1 MKRLW
6 KLAWPMMVLGSSRVA
21 MRTTD
26 VLVVGFLGAWA
37 TASIG
42 LGDVW
47 LRLVLFIGLGLGAG
61 TVARVSQS
69 YGQGNYEKADRTMT
83 QGAVLSIVL
92 GAVATLILWFL
103 GPELIGLLGAGDR
116 LVEEGGAYLKIV
128 GLSAIPR
135 MFYLVSLRGMGA
147 AEDTLKPAII
157 GVSTTLLNIF
167 LTVVL
172 VFGWL
177 GFPKMGV
184 TGAAVGTFAGNT
196 LAGLSCFV
204 LLNSSSYRLS
214 LTRSG
219 LSAWDRGWEI
229 IRVGVPRIFTGGIVA
244 AGRVPLHG
252 ILLWFGEAAVAGFQI
267 GLRVLILAMMPNWG
281 ISAAAG
287 TYAGQH
293 LGKGEPERAHD
304 QGWTAIRLSMMISG
318 PLTALLIFFRDS
330 VAYVFIREQPALN
343 LAGEFILVYGI
354 VMIMYCIF
362 KNLSGALEGAG
373 HTVVPMLAAGSGMA
387 VLLMLS
393 AVTAGPLDMSIRA
406 VYGSI
411 LLGYVVRTA
420 IVVGWYQYYPWSDHP
435 AVQKAQTTKEGS

>member
-1 MKRLW
+1 MLI
-6 KLAWPMMVLGSSRVA
+6 LGSSRVA

-69 YGQGNYEKADRTMT
+69 YGQGEYKKADRMMT
-83 QGAVLSIVL
+83 QGAILSLVV
-92 GAVATLILWFL
+92 GTAATLVLWFF
-103 GPELIGLLGAGDR
+103 GPDLIRLLGAEDR
-116 LVEEGGAYLKIV
+116 LVREGGAYLQIV
-128 GLSAIPR
+128 GLSAVPR

-147 AEDTLKPAII
+147 AEDTLKPAVI
-157 GVSTTLLNIF
+157 GVTTTLLNI
-167 LTVVL
+167 LITVLL

-177 GFPKMGV
+177 GVPKMGV
-184 TGAAVGTFAGNT
+184 TGAAVGTFTGNT
-196 LAGLSCFV
+196 LAGLSCLV
-204 LLNSSSYRLS
+204 LLCSSTYRLS
-214 LTRSG
+214 FCRSG
-219 LSAWDRGWEI
+219 LRAWSRGWEI

-293 LGKGEPERAHD
+293 LGKGEPDRAHE
-304 QGWTAIRLSMMISG
+304 QGWTAIRLSLLISG
-318 PLTALLIFFRDS
+318 PITALLIFFRDS

-354 VMIMYCIF
+354 VMIMYCFF

-373 HTVVPMLAAGSGMA
+373 HTVVPMLAAGSGMGI
-387 VLLMLS
+387 LLVLS
-393 AVTAGPLDMSIRA
+393 AVTAASLDMSIGA

-420 IVVGWYQYYPWSDHP
+420 TVIGWYQYYPWSDHP
-435 AVQKAQTTKEGS
+435 AVNRAQSTGKGS

>member
-6 KLAWPMMVLGSSRVA
+6 KLAWPMMILGSSRVA

-47 LRLVLFIGLGLGAG
+47 LRLVLFVGLGLGAG
-61 TVARVSQS
+61 TVARVSQAFGAENRS
-69 YGQGNYEKADRTMT
+69 RADRTMT
-83 QGAVLSIVL
+83 QGALLSLLV
-92 GAVATLILWFL
+92 GTVATLIFWFY
-103 GPELIGLLGAGDR
+103 GPACIRLLGADDR
-116 LVEEGGAYLKIV
+116 LVREGGLYLRIV

-135 MFYLVSLRGMGA
+135 TFYLVSLRGMSA
-147 AEDTLKPAII
+147 AEDTVRPTII
-157 GVSTTLLNIF
+157 GVTTTLINIV

-177 GFPKMGV
+177 GLPEMGI
-184 TGAAVGTFAGNT
+184 TGAAVGTFAGNF
-196 LAGLSCFV
+196 LAGLSCLV
-204 LLNSSSYRLS
+204 LLNVGTYRLN
-214 LTRSG
+214 LTRAG
-219 LSAWDRGWEI
+219 LTDWAEGWRI
-229 IRVGVPRIFTGGIVA
+229 VKVGVPRIFTGGIVA
-244 AGRVPLHG
+244 AGRVPLHS
-252 ILLWFGEAAVAGFQI
+252 ILLWFGDAAVAGFQI

-293 LGKGEPERAHD
+293 LGKGEPDRASD
-304 QGWTAIRLSMMISG
+304 QGWTAVRLSLMISG

-330 VAYVFIREQPALN
+330 VAYLFIREQPALD

-354 VMIMYCIF
+354 VMLSYCVF

-373 HTVVPMLAAGSGMA
+373 HTVVPMLAAGSGIA
-387 VLLMLS
+387 VLLGLS
-393 AVTAGPLDMSIRA
+393 WYLAGPLGMGITA
-406 VYGSI
+406 VYAAI
-411 LLGYVVRTA
+411 LVGYAVRTVM
-420 IVVGWYQYYPWSDHP
+420 VVGWFEYYSWKDHP
-435 AVQKAQTTKEGS
+435 AVERARDTD

>member
-1 MKRLW
+1 MRRLW
-6 KLAWPMMVLGSSRVA
+6 NLAWPMMVLGSSRVA

-69 YGQGNYEKADRTMT
+69 YGRGQYDKADRTMT
-83 QGAVLSIVL
+83 QGAVLSLII
-92 GAVATLILWFL
+92 GSVATLILWFF
-103 GPELIGLLGAGDR
+103 GPDLIRLLGAEER
-116 LVEEGGAYLKIV
+116 LVREGGAYLKIV
-128 GLSAIPR
+128 GLSAVPR

-167 LTVVL
+167 LTVIL

-177 GFPKMGV
+177 GLPKMGV
-184 TGAAVGTFAGNT
+184 TGAAVGTFTGNT
-196 LAGLSCFV
+196 LAGLSCLV
-204 LLNSSSYRLS
+204 LLNSSWYQLS

-219 LSAWDRGWEI
+219 LSAWHRGWEI
-229 IRVGVPRIFTGGIVA
+229 IRIGVPRIFTGGIVA

-252 ILLWFGEAAVAGFQI
+252 ILLWFGEAAVAAYQI
-267 GLRVLILAMMPNWG
+267 GQRVLILAMMPNWG
-281 ISAAAG
+281 ISAASG
-287 TYAGQH
+287 TYVGKH
-293 LGKGEPERAHD
+293 LGQGEPDRAQE
-304 QGWTAIRLSMMISG
+304 QGWTAVQLSLLISG
-318 PLTALLIFFRDS
+318 PLTALLVFFRDT
-330 VAYVFIREQPALN
+330 VAYVFIREQPALS
-343 LAGEFILVYGI
+343 LAGEFILIYGI
-354 VMIMYCIF
+354 IMIMYCFF

-387 VLLMLS
+387 ILLVLS
-393 AVTAGPLDMSIRA
+393 AVTAGPLDMDIRV

-411 LLGYVVRTA
+411 VIGYVVRTVL
-420 IVVGWYQYYPWSDHP
+420 VVGWYQYYPWSEHP
-435 AVQKAQTTKEGS
+435 AVQRVQSTEEGF